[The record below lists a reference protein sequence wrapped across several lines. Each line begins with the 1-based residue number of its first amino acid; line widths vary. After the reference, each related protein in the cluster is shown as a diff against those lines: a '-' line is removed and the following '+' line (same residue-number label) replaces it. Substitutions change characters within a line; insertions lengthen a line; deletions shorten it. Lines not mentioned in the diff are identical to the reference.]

1 MHSIR
6 LALLA
11 TATAVAA
18 AATALPAAAC
28 TLQSTPQG
36 PRIADCNLG
45 SYTAG
50 RYDVDLTTLPP
61 DPRRRLLPNL
71 VPQGLSH
78 WINGNQ
84 VEVSATVRNTAGIA
98 GAPAYEIGTLLWLAN
113 PRASG
118 NTVPGSVVQ
127 VAVPMPSLARMSSRT
142 QALRYLWLPNR
153 DQDWDVCAA
162 LVVDPMPAGGAAEG
176 RVLES
181 NEDDNQLTQCCRVYG
196 PTPDVTGP
204 PACR

>member
-6 LALLA
+6 LAFFS
-11 TATAVAA
+11 TAVALA
-18 AATALPAAAC
+18 AAASVLPAAAC

-50 RYDVDLTTLPP
+50 RYDVDLSTLPP

-71 VPQGLSH
+71 VPHGLSH
-78 WINGNQ
+78 WVNGTQ

-98 GAPAYEIGTLLWLAN
+98 GAPPFEIGALLWIAN
-113 PRASG
+113 PRG
-118 NTVPGSVVQ
+118 GGGVVPGSTVQ
-127 VAVPMPSLARMSSRT
+127 VPVPMPALARMSNRT
-142 QALRYLWLPNR
+142 TFLRNVGLPNR
-153 DQDWDVCAA
+153 DQDWDVCTAV
-162 LVVDPMPAGGAAEG
+162 VVDPMPGGGPAEG

-196 PTPDVTGP
+196 PMPDLSGP